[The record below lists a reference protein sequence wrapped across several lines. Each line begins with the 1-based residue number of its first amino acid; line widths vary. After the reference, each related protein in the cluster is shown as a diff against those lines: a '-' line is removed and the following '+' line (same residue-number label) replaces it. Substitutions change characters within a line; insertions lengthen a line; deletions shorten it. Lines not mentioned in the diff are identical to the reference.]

1 MIFKRKLK
9 DFSSFDNKDIIFEN
23 AEVILTRRCNLKC
36 GHCMRGQSQN
46 VDMSEDVMDSILDKV
61 TEFGNLCIGGG
72 ELTSVPKIVEVFVDK
87 AIEKSVRIKSVNLT
101 TNGIVFSQELAET
114 LLKLKDYVE
123 ECRENPWGFDMSEE
137 KPVMLRVSLDDFHLM
152 EMERLGVS
160 FEKVLDNIKKYQE
173 ILGEDCVRASYGC
186 DYDVLREGRAKN
198 ISTDVHISKQY
209 LPKYLY
215 YMESNKSVVI
225 SLVITIG
232 VTGEVI
238 PLNIA
243 FDREKVLSF
252 GNIKNEKLSAI
263 MQRFKMEK
271 VEDSES
277 LYRKTL
283 GYMKKIS
290 TKQRTIK
297 RYSKSKRFNKRM
309 AVETILQ
316 TRGQSLK
323 EDYENFTFEQEK

>member
-1 MIFKRKLK
+1 M
-9 DFSSFDNKDIIFEN
+9 
-23 AEVILTRRCNLKC
+23 
-36 GHCMRGQSQN
+36 
-46 VDMSEDVMDSILDKV
+46 
-61 TEFGNLCIGGG
+61 
-72 ELTSVPKIVEVFVDK
+72 
-87 AIEKSVRIKSVNLT
+87 
-101 TNGIVFSQELAET
+101 
-114 LLKLKDYVE
+114 
-123 ECRENPWGFDMSEE
+123 
-137 KPVMLRVSLDDFHLM
+137 
-152 EMERLGVS
+152 
-160 FEKVLDNIKKYQE
+160 LDNIKKYQE

-209 LPKYLY
+209 LPKHLY

-225 SLVITIG
+225 SPVITIG
-232 VTGEVI
+232 ATGEVI

>member
-46 VDMSEDVMDSILDKV
+46 IDMSEDVMDSILDKV

-87 AIEKSVRIKSVNLT
+87 AIKKSVRIKSVNLT

-209 LPKYLY
+209 LPKHLY

-225 SLVITIG
+225 SPVITIG
-232 VTGEVI
+232 ATGEVI

-263 MQRFKMEK
+263 MQRFKMAK

-277 LYRKTL
+277 LYRKTFS
-283 GYMKKIS
+283 YMKKIS

-297 RYSKSKRFNKRM
+297 RYSKSKRFNKRL